1 MSSRYT
7 CNPHY
12 EERIRQTIK
21 SAMDQYPRLSCVF
34 TVLHFP
40 ALGDTRQDAAVI
52 SRFFDALKYQIRSW
66 MSGKSALGKRV
77 HLTALRYVW
86 VREFG
91 DITGNKHYHVLLLLN
106 KDTFHTLGQYSA
118 PQEGALSL
126 ANLIQKAWCSA
137 LNLPWYPQNAS
148 LVAFP
153 SRQPCM
159 HIDKHTDEQRQYQIF
174 QRARYMA
181 KESTK
186 YSGDSERSF
195 GCSRPDP
202 TLITPDA

>member
-7 CNPHY
+7 YNPHY
-12 EERIRQTIK
+12 EERIQQTIE
-21 SAMDQYPRLSCVF
+21 SALLRHPRLSCIF

-40 ALGDTRQDAAVI
+40 VRGDSRQDAAVI
-52 SRFFDALKYQIRSW
+52 SRFFETLKYQIRSW
-66 MSGKSALGKRV
+66 MVGKSALGKRV
-77 HLTALRYVW
+77 HPTTLQYVW

-91 DITGNKHYHVLLLLN
+91 GITGNKHYHVLLLLN
-106 KDTFHTLGQYSA
+106 KDTFYTLGQYSA

-153 SRQPCM
+153 PRLPCM
-159 HIDKHTDEQRQYQIF
+159 HIDKHTNEQDQHQIF

-186 YSGDSERSF
+186 YSGDGERSF
-195 GCSRPDP
+195 GCSRTDP
-202 TLITPDA
+202 VLITPDV